1 MTSSTAQHRAQT
13 TVLTSRSRT
22 RSHRLAA
29 MTLALGA
36 SSVLA
41 LAGCGAGQL
50 TQTGTKV
57 AAVTGSAVEIGDLA
71 LRNAHVVFE
80 GDETAYPL
88 EAADTASLVFTLVN
102 TSATQDETLLG
113 IESFE
118 AQVAL
123 PEDAELEIP
132 AGGVL
137 EVGVAAQEL
146 EEEDADR
153 PTIELS
159 NLSPD
164 VRPGLTVPFTFTFA
178 EAGDVTVNVPID
190 AGAASQRTYVPAEPL
205 GH

>member
-1 MTSSTAQHRAQT
+1 
-13 TVLTSRSRT
+13 
-22 RSHRLAA
+22 

-36 SSVLA
+36 SSALVLT
-41 LAGCGAGQL
+41 GCGAGQV
-50 TQTGTKV
+50 TQTGVKV
-57 AAVTGSAVEIGDLA
+57 ASVTGSAVEIGDLG

-88 EAADTASLVFTLVN
+88 DSADTASLVFTVVN
-102 TSATQDETLLG
+102 NSATTGDTLLG

-118 AQVAL
+118 AQVAM
-123 PEDAELEIP
+123 PEGAELEIP

-137 EVGVAAQEL
+137 EVGLAPQEL

-153 PTIELS
+153 PSVELS
-159 NLSPD
+159 NMSSD

>member
-41 LAGCGAGQL
+41 LAGCGAGQV
-50 TQTGTKV
+50 TQTGTKE
-57 AAVTGSAVEIGDLA
+57 AAVTGSAVEIGELA
-71 LRNAHVVFE
+71 LRNAHVVFD

-88 EAADTASLVFTLVN
+88 ERADTASLLFTLVN
-102 TSATQDETLLG
+102 TSALEDDTLLS

-118 AQVAL
+118 AQVTM
-123 PEDAELEIP
+123 PEGVDLEIP
-132 AGGVL
+132 ASSDL
-137 EVGVAAQEL
+137 EVGLSPKEL
-146 EEEDADR
+146 EEEDTDLPA
-153 PTIELS
+153 IELS

-164 VRPGLTVPFTFTFA
+164 VRAGLTVPFTFTFA
-178 EAGDVTVNVPID
+178 EAGEVTVNVPID